1 MSRSSVPA
9 ISVAVPPSRRGLD
22 DPCTKMLHTARPPSS
37 HSDRTQTSGVPNE
50 LADAC
55 LVRPCRQYPSL
66 SHRRG
71 GGSTTHAQK
80 CSTTQDRLPATRIDT
95 NVRRPMSTKCQ
106 VRPCNI
112 RRCPTVAEGARRL
125 MHKNA
130 PHRKTAFQ
138 PLGSSG
144 VPNELADACLVRP
157 CRQYPSLSHRRGGG
171 STTHAQKCSTPQD
184 RLQATRIAHKRQASR
199 MSSQMHVSFVRAGNI
214 RRCPTVAEGARRPM
228 HKNAPQRKTASKPL
242 GSHTNVRCPE

>member
-22 DPCTKMLHTARPPSS
+22 DPCTKMLHNARPPSS

-55 LVRPCRQYPSL
+55 QVRPCRQYPSL

-80 CSTTQDRLPATRIDT
+80 CSTT
-95 NVRRPMSTKCQ
+95 
-106 VRPCNI
+106 
-112 RRCPTVAEGARRL
+112 
-125 MHKNA
+125 
-130 PHRKTAFQ
+130 
-138 PLGSSG
+138 
-144 VPNELADACLVRP
+144 
-157 CRQYPSLSHRRGGG
+157 
-171 STTHAQKCSTPQD
+171 QD